1 MSTETPDSSLGR
13 RRLLRRAGTVAAGVV
28 GAGAVS
34 AAVAAPAQASPG
46 DPVVQ
51 GINTGEGTDP
61 MVTLENLEGPALNL
75 APSGEIA
82 PDAPVG
88 SLRVDGAG
96 NIWTLAVPGLPE
108 MVHTSFTATQLV
120 PIIPQRVLDTRSAA
134 GRAYVI
140 NQAGNFDS
148 AGRLL
153 AGKTIH
159 LYIGDLAFNAVALH
173 GNLTV
178 TGALSD
184 GYLTMWPGGAARPA
198 TSVINYAASTK
209 LTALANHVVSGIGSN
224 GDTPD
229 VVSIFN
235 SGNAAHVLLDIS
247 AFTIIWGFGGVNP
260 DAMALSAA
268 PSAARASK
276 AAAAKPLS
284 GLAKRSGKPN
294 WAK

>member
-1 MSTETPDSSLGR
+1 MSKETPDSSLGR

-34 AAVAAPAQASPG
+34 AAVAAPAQAAPG

-51 GINTGEGTDP
+51 GENNNGNTADP
-61 MVTLENLEGPALNL
+61 LVTLNNPGGPALNL

-120 PIIPQRVLDTRSAA
+120 PILPERVLNTRTAE
-134 GRAYVI
+134 GRANVI

-153 AGKTIH
+153 SGKTIH
-159 LYIGDLAFNAVALH
+159 VYVGDLAFNAVALH

-178 TGALSD
+178 TAALGD
-184 GYLTMWPGGAARPA
+184 GYLTLWPGGAPRPA

-209 LTALANHVVSGIGSN
+209 LNALANHVVSGIGVN

-229 VVSIFN
+229 VISIFN

-247 AFTIIWGFGGVNP
+247 AFTIIWGF
-260 DAMALSAA
+260 SAVFA
-268 PSAARASK
+268 DTGAGAAAARISA
-276 AAAAKPLS
+276 AAAAKPMS
-284 GLAKRSGKPN
+284 RMAKRTDGKAV
-294 WAK
+294 WDK